1 MKTHYETP
9 DALRH
14 DAHALA
20 EDAKA
25 LIEATSD
32 MADEKI
38 TRARQRLETALA
50 SGRDFAFRVEQRAV
64 DGAQAADEY
73 VRRHPYPSLLVAFG
87 VGAVVGCL
95 ALRRG
100 RNGA

>member
-1 MKTHYETP
+1 MTKHYETP

-14 DAHALA
+14 DARTVA
-20 EDAKA
+20 EDMRA
-25 LIEATSD
+25 LIEATSE

-38 TRARQRLETALA
+38 AQARSRLETALA
-50 SGRDFAFRVEQRAV
+50 SGRDLAREAEKRVV
-64 DGAQAADEY
+64 DGAHEADEY

-95 ALRRG
+95 ALRR